1 MRSRSE
7 AAAGRAPLAPMPC
20 DPAAALAP
28 YEPAAGHGPWDER
41 HSAHL
46 LRRALGGPRPG
57 EAQKFGAAGPEAA
70 LARVFGP
77 PDAARER
84 MWADAGRALG
94 AGGERDRLAAWWLMK
109 LVQDDRAPGSRLTLF
124 WHDHFACAQSK
135 VGDMGF
141 LLRQHETF
149 VRLGE
154 GPFAPLLL
162 ALAQDPALLRF
173 LDGDGNRRGIPNENL
188 AREILE
194 LFSLGVGHYSEA
206 DVKEA
211 ARALT
216 GRTVRGR
223 DYRFIA
229 EHHDPA
235 AKTVFGQR
243 VDDGDDV
250 CRLAA
255 AQPACARFLAG
266 KFWRHYV
273 SPEPADEVLDLLA
286 QRWREHD
293 LNAAWLVR
301 ELCASRAFYSAEAYR
316 SLVKSPVDL
325 VVGTVRAL
333 GAKPDYEACARACSA
348 MGQQLFEPPGVQ
360 GWADGEAWIH
370 SAAWIARTNFAARIA
385 EGAADFVRGAALD
398 VLFPP
403 ARRGAAETALQD
415 LAGALL
421 GGDLPAAR
429 AAALQPALSAASS
442 PEAAFRTAAHAVLC
456 LPEYQ
461 LS

>member
-1 MRSRSE
+1 MRSLSD
-7 AAAGRAPLAPMPC
+7 AAGRAPLAPMPR

-28 YEPAAGHGPWDER
+28 YEPSAGHGPWDER
-41 HSAHL
+41 HAAHL

-57 EAQKFGAAGPEAA
+57 EAEKFGAAGPTAA
-70 LARVFGP
+70 LARVFAP

-84 MWADAGRALG
+84 LWADAGRSL
-94 AGGERDRLAAWWLMK
+94 AGGDRDQLAAWWLMK
-109 LVQDDRAPGSRLTLF
+109 LVQDDRAPGARLTLF

-135 VGDMGF
+135 VGDLGF

-149 VRLGE
+149 VSLGE
-154 GPFAPLLL
+154 GAFAPLLN

-173 LDGDGNRRGIPNENL
+173 LDGDSNRRGIPNENL

-194 LFSLGVGHYSEA
+194 LFTLGVGHYSET
-206 DVKEA
+206 DIKEA

-216 GRTVRGR
+216 GRTVRNR

-229 EHHDPA
+229 EHHDPG
-235 AKTVFGQR
+235 AKRMFGQ
-243 VDDGDDV
+243 DLEDGDGV
-250 CRLAA
+250 CRLAV

-266 KFWRHYV
+266 NFWRYYV
-273 SPEPADEVLDLLA
+273 SPEPPEPVLDLLA
-286 QRWREHD
+286 PRWREHD
-293 LNAAWLVR
+293 LDAAWIVR
-301 ELCASRAFYSAEAYR
+301 TLCASRAFYSAEAYR

-333 GAKPDYEACARACSA
+333 GAKPNYEACSRACSG

-385 EGAADFVRGAALD
+385 EGAAEFVRGAALD
-398 VLFPP
+398 ALFPP
-403 ARRGAAETALQD
+403 ARRGDADTALAD

-421 GGDLPAAR
+421 GGDLPAVR
-429 AAALQPALSAASS
+429 AAALRPSLTAAST
-442 PEAAFRTAAHAVLC
+442 PDAAFRTAAHAVLC